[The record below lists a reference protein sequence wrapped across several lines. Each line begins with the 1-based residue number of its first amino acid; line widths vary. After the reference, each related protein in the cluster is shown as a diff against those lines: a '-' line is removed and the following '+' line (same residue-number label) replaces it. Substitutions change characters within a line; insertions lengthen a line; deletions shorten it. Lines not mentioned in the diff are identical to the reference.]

1 MICTAPRSGSTLLC
15 GLLAATNTA
24 GNPDSHFHSSSLAEW
39 MDDYGLRHS
48 DYASHEAALRA
59 VFEAALV
66 RGKGN
71 TGVFGL
77 RLQRDSFDYFMQQLK
92 LLLPGLMTDLE
103 RIEKAFG
110 PTLFVH
116 LSRPD
121 RLGQAISRV
130 RAEQSGLWHRNSDGS
145 EMERLAPPQ
154 KERYDAS
161 SIKYYMAAH
170 SALDEA
176 WEEWFEREALRPLR
190 INYETLSKEPK
201 RVLAQVLSV
210 LGLDPTQAQA
220 VEIPT
225 AKLGDAL
232 SREWRARFES
242 ER

>member
-1 MICTAPRSGSTLLC
+1 
-15 GLLAATNTA
+15 
-24 GNPDSHFHSSSLAEW
+24 
-39 MDDYGLRHS
+39 MDDYGLKQS
-48 DYASHEAALRA
+48 EYASREAALRD
-59 VFEAALV
+59 VFKAALL

-77 RLQRDSFDYFMQQLK
+77 RMQRDSFDHFMLQLER
-92 LLLPGLMTDLE
+92 LLPGLINDVE

-110 PTLFVH
+110 PTMFIH

-145 EMERLAPPQ
+145 ELERLAPPQ

-176 WEEWFEREALRPLR
+176 WEEWFEWEAIRPLR
-190 INYETLSKEPK
+190 INYEALSKEPK
-201 RVLAQVLSV
+201 RVLAQVLSA
-210 LGLDPTQAQA
+210 LGLDPIQAQA